1 MQSDMARVVVVGCS
15 GSGKTTFARQL
26 AQLLGAPHI
35 ELDALYWLPNWIP
48 RPTDEFYTLVTEA
61 VSQAQWVTDGNYRA
75 VRDLVQSRATAI
87 IWLNYSFPTVFGR
100 VLRRTLRRT
109 LTHEELFT
117 GNRESL
123 RRSFLSRDSILWWVI
138 TTYRRRRRQFRTLFD
153 QPAAVP
159 YARVE
164 FRHPSEARRF
174 LAALAAPAVSSNCRA
189 QHLEGV

>member
-1 MQSDMARVVVVGCS
+1 MLRFVESRMQSEMARVLVVGCS

-26 AQLLGAPHI
+26 AQQLGAPHI
-35 ELDALYWLPNWIP
+35 ELDALYWLPNWVP
-48 RPTDEFYTLVTEA
+48 RPTDEFRALVAEA
-61 VSQAQWVTDGNYRA
+61 VSQEQWVTDGNYRV
-75 VRDLVQSRATAI
+75 VRDLVQSHATAI
-87 IWLNYSFPTVFGR
+87 IWLNYTFPTVFGR

-138 TTYRRRRRQFRTLFD
+138 TTYKRRRRQYRTLFD
-153 QPAAVP
+153 QPATGS

-164 FRHPSEARRF
+164 LRRPAEAQRL
-174 LAALAAPAVSSNCRA
+174 LAALAAAV
-189 QHLEGV
+189 ED

>member
-1 MQSDMARVVVVGCS
+1 MQSEMARVVVVGCS

-35 ELDALYWLPNWIP
+35 ELDALYWLPNWVP
-48 RPTDEFYTLVTEA
+48 RPTDEFCALVAEV
-61 VSQAQWVTDGNYRA
+61 VSQEHWVTDGNYSA
-75 VRDLVQSRATAI
+75 VRDLVWSRATAI
-87 IWLNYSFPTVFGR
+87 IWLNYPFPTVFGR

-123 RRSFLSRDSILWWVI
+123 RRSFLRRDSILWWVI
-138 TTYRRRRRQFRTLFD
+138 TTFRRRRRQYRALFD
-153 QPAAVP
+153 QPATVS

-164 FRHPSEARRF
+164 FRRPSEARRF
-174 LAALAAPAVSSNCRA
+174 LTALGAAV
-189 QHLEGV
+189 ED